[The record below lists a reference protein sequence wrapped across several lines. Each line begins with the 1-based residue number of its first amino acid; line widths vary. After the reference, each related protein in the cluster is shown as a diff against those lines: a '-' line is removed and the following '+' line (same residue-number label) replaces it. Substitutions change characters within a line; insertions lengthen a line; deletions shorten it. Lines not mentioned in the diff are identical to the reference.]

1 LGISQCLYSWFR
13 QYAKALMDDAR
24 QRVAKLVNAEASEIV
39 FVSGGTEAD
48 NLAIQGI
55 AESLSLRRHI
65 IT

>member
-1 LGISQCLYSWFR
+1 
-13 QYAKALMDDAR
+13 MDDAR